1 MRPRLQ
7 ARRPAW
13 FVVVEMLR
21 GSGDPD
27 IPAVLPFG
35 ISSFRFCSA
44 RRVRITRIYMQ
55 RSVLAVAVALAAS
68 AHCAAQ
74 DQIAALD
81 EVVVT
86 ASRFRDRFDDKP
98 VNMTVITSEDI
109 RRSAAK
115 TVPDLLSEQAGIQI
129 HDFFGNNATSTT
141 VDLRGFGITGT
152 QNTLILVDGR
162 RIADNDLSGVQWSA
176 FPLINV
182 ERIEIMR
189 GGGSVLYG
197 EGAVGGVINII
208 TRSPFDGPG
217 TGSLRARAGSYG
229 TSETGVTAQYRSE
242 RVGIGVAINNLET
255 DGYRDNN
262 QNRQTN
268 GAAEVRVL
276 TEGGE
281 IGIKLATDH
290 QGLRLPGAR
299 QVQPSAGV
307 NQLATDRRGAQT
319 PLDYSQRNGNRM
331 TVDWQQRAGS
341 GDFNIGGGWR
351 SKEQIS
357 YFDFGGFPDYRV
369 ADLDVLSFTPRMR
382 WSPEL
387 PGGSH
392 TLVAGF
398 DWYHWDYRLKRSN
411 STANIGTPYN
421 TIDAQQQNTGVYL
434 QDTLKVSPRLT
445 LNAGLRYERFKADA
459 TDTYDATAPGGAFGS
474 GAPAGSQNESEHA
487 YEAGVRYALTPVVSL
502 IGKTARSF
510 RFANIDEIYETS
522 ATFTNQFQFLRPQT
536 ALHHELGMEWKQA
549 GAWFRASLF
558 EIDVKDE
565 IHLDAFTTG
574 IGNTNL
580 PPSRRRGLEL
590 ESKWQ
595 ATRALSLLGAYTYT
609 DARFRSGVLAG
620 PPPVDIAGKTVPLV
634 PRHKLNAGASWAFTQ
649 NTRLSAMV
657 AYTGEQFMDND
668 EGNTLGVK
676 IPAYTVT
683 DLKLSHRQGDW
694 TLSAVINNLFDRQYY
709 NYAVR
714 SQFVADRYNAYPLP
728 ERNAGVS
735 VEYVIR

>member
-1 MRPRLQ
+1 
-7 ARRPAW
+7 
-13 FVVVEMLR
+13 
-21 GSGDPD
+21 
-27 IPAVLPFG
+27 
-35 ISSFRFCSA
+35 
-44 RRVRITRIYMQ
+44 MQ
-55 RSVLAVAVALAAS
+55 RSVLAMAVALATG

-74 DQIAALD
+74 DKIAALD

-86 ASRFRDRFDDKP
+86 ASRFKDRIDDKP
-98 VNMTVITSEDI
+98 VNMTVITGEDI

-162 RIADNDLSGVQWSA
+162 RIADNDLSGVQWSS
-176 FPLINV
+176 FPLANV

-229 TSETGVTAQYRSE
+229 TTEAGVTAQYRSE
-242 RVGIGVAINNLET
+242 QVGIGVAINNLET

-268 GAAEVRVL
+268 GAADVRVL
-276 TEGGE
+276 TEDGE
-281 IGIKLATDH
+281 VGIKLATDS

-307 NQLATDRRGAQT
+307 NQLVTDRRGAQT
-319 PLDYSQRNGNRM
+319 PLDYSQRNGNRI
-331 TVDWQQRAGS
+331 TVDWLQRTG
-341 GDFNIGGGWR
+341 GGEFNIGAGWR
-351 SKEQIS
+351 NKEQIS
-357 YFDFGGFPDYRV
+357 YFDFSGFPDYRV
-369 ADLDVLSFTPRMR
+369 ADLDVWSFTPRMR
-382 WSPEL
+382 WTPDL

-392 TLVAGF
+392 TLVTGF
-398 DWYHWDYRLKRSN
+398 DWYQWNYQLKRSN
-411 STANIGTPYN
+411 STVNIGTPYN
-421 TIDAQQQNTGVYL
+421 VINARQQNFGMYVH
-434 QDTLKVSPRLT
+434 DTVKVSPLLT
-445 LNAGLRYERFKADA
+445 LTAGLRYERFKANA
-459 TDTYDATAPGGAFGS
+459 TDTYDAAAPGGAFSS

-487 YEAGVRYALTPVVSL
+487 YEAGVRYALTQTVAL

-522 ATFTNQFQFLRPQT
+522 AVFTNEFQFLRPQT
-536 ALHHELGMEWKQA
+536 ALHHEVGMEWRQA
-549 GAWFRASLF
+549 GAWIRASLF

-580 PPSRRRGLEL
+580 PPSRRRGFEL

-595 ATRALSLLGAYTYT
+595 VTRALSLLGAYTYT
-609 DARFRSGVLAG
+609 DARFRSGTLAG
-620 PPPVDIAGKTVPLV
+620 PPAVDISGKTVPLV
-634 PRHKLNAGASWAFTQ
+634 PRQKVNLGASWGFTQ
-649 NTRLSAMV
+649 YTRLSAMV
-657 AYTGEQFMDND
+657 AYIGEQYMDND

-676 IPAYTVT
+676 IPAYTVA
-683 DLKLSHRQGDW
+683 DLKLSHRKGDW
-694 TLSAVINNLFDRQYY
+694 TVSAAINNLFDRQYY

-728 ERNAGVS
+728 ERNAGVT
-735 VEYVIR
+735 VEYVFR